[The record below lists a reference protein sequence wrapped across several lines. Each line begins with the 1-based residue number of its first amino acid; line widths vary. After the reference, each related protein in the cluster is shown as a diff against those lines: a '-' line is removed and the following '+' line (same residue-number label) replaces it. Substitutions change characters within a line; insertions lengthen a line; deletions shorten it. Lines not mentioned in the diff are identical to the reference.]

1 MQGIFDACGLFVD
14 KNAFLDGDAE
24 NNAVSKARWQVF
36 CSASYLN
43 GPDRFPD
50 HIQLTDK

>member
-24 NNAVSKARWQVF
+24 NSAVSKGVWQVF
-36 CSASYLN
+36 WSAFYLN
-43 GPDRFPD
+43 GPDRFPG